1 MCRWLAYTGEP
12 VFLDELICKPDH
24 SLVAQSLCAN
34 EAKTPTN
41 GDGFGIGWYGERAEP
56 GLYREVLPAWNDP
69 NLASL
74 AHQLRA
80 GLFFAHVRASTGTS
94 SSRPNCHPFAKDQW
108 LFMHNG
114 QIGGYLE
121 LRRRLEALIPDP
133 LYDHREGTTDS
144 EILFLLLFAN
154 GLEDDPLGALSRTLA
169 QVIEVMAAAGVAA
182 PLRFTSALTDGRS
195 IYALR
200 YASDDRPPSLYWRS
214 GDPVGARARAGSAVS
229 IVSEPLEQPDT
240 WQALPANQVLVV
252 GPDRSVSFEALEFL
266 QTAAE

>member
-12 VFLDELICKPDH
+12 VFLDELICKPEH
-24 SLVAQSLCAN
+24 SLVAQSLCAV

-56 GLYREVLPAWNDP
+56 GLYREVLPAWNDQ

-74 AHQLRA
+74 AHQIRS

-94 SSRPNCHPFAKDQW
+94 SSRPNCHPFASGRW

-114 QIGGYLE
+114 QIGGYLR
-121 LRRRLEALIPDP
+121 LRRRLEALIPDA
-133 LYDHREGTTDS
+133 LYDRREGTTDS
-144 EILFLLLFAN
+144 EILFLMLLAE
-154 GLEDDPLGALSRTLA
+154 GLETDPLGALARTLA
-169 QVIEVMAAAGVAA
+169 KVTEVMATAGVTQ

-214 GDPVGARARAGSAVS
+214 GDAGGSGKAVS
-229 IVSEPLEQPDT
+229 IVSEPLEEPET
-240 WQALPANQVLVV
+240 WQALPAGEVLLV
-252 GPDRSVSFEALEFL
+252 GPDRQIRFEALDL
-266 QTAAE
+266 HAWAAE